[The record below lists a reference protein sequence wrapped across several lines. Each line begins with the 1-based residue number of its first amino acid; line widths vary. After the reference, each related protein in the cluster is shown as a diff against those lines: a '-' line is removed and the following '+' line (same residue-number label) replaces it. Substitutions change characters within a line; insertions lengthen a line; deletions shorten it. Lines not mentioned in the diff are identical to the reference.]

1 MDTEVTPS
9 VRDGMVYTND
19 QILASWLA
27 FSYSDITVHIL
38 SGVLLTILITGVTL
52 EVLTGAVETGGISSG
67 LLGCKQA

>member
-1 MDTEVTPS
+1 MDAEVTPS

-38 SGVLLTILITGVTL
+38 SGVLLTILRTGVTL